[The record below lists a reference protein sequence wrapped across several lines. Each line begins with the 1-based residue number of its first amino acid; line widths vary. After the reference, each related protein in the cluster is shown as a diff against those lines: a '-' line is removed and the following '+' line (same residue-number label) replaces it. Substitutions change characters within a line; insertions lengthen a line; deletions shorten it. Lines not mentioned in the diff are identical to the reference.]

1 MRINC
6 IYVIESLTGEK
17 KTGKILYDKIISEFS
32 DRQFKTFYFD
42 IKNKKQLI
50 ETFIQIVN
58 TTNNN
63 EVIPLIH
70 MEFHGSKSDQGIGIE
85 PSKEFVPWNQIENY
99 FRQIN
104 IKTKNSLIITLG
116 VCYGAQLQ
124 LICDPSKPA
133 PFFELLAP
141 MNSIF
146 NSEILSGYSNFYKGL
161 LTGEDYICLVKRLKL
176 NDKFKFYGSAHLY
189 KSMIY
194 MYEILFTPENFES
207 QRTETEKCLKEN
219 NIYGPIK
226 KTNFEE
232 YKKLLPDELR
242 AVKDK
247 YLMIDLYP
255 ENLLRFQDVSNELE
269 KLINK
274 FA

>member
-1 MRINC
+1 MQINC
-6 IYVIESLTGEK
+6 IYVIESLTGEE
-17 KTGKILYDKIISEFS
+17 KTGKILYDKIVSEFS
-32 DRQFKTFYFD
+32 DRGFKAFYFD
-42 IKNKKQLI
+42 IKNMQQLF

-58 TTNNN
+58 ETNNN

-70 MEFHGSKSDQGIGIE
+70 MEFHGCDQGIGIE
-85 PSKEFVPWNQIENY
+85 PSEEFVPWKHLENY

-104 IKTKNSLIITLG
+104 IKMKNSLIITLG
-116 VCYGAQLQ
+116 VCYGAHLQ

-133 PFFELLAP
+133 PFFELLTP
-141 MNSIF
+141 INSIF
-146 NSEILSGYSNFYKGL
+146 NTEILSGYSNFYKGL
-161 LTGEDYICLVKRLKL
+161 LSGEDYISLVKQLKL

-189 KSMIY
+189 KSMIPL
-194 MYEILFTPENFES
+194 YETLFTRDSYGSGKTES
-207 QRTETEKCLKEN
+207 EKYLKDN

-226 KTNFEE
+226 EINFEE
-232 YKKLLPDELR
+232 FKKLLSDDLR
-242 AVKDK
+242 AIKDN

-255 ENLLRFQDVSNELE
+255 ENLSRFQDVSNELE